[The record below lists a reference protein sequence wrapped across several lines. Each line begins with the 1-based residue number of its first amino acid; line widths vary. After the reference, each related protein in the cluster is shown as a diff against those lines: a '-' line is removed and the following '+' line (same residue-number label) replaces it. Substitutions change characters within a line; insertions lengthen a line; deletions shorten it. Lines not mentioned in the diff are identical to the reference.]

1 METPSLLPLDYLA
14 VNSSSFATS
23 SETSIDSGTESGSH
37 RSPSDS
43 ECFDGKYDLV
53 FPPTTSESPVMKST
67 SNSVPPPPSL
77 PPPPNAPPPPPPP
90 LGFNSKFGVN
100 MGYNAKDN
108 KRLRRLNWQKIP
120 DIQINSA
127 GETNIWMEGKSGI
140 TVDFSTIDDLFAVQ
154 EKTPL
159 RKSPPCRSF
168 TPDSDSSNPDEAKP
182 GTISLL
188 DSKRSLNV
196 NIFLRQFKRSPT
208 VLAES
213 IKQCDVSFMNS
224 DKLRAL
230 RKLLP
235 DKEEIKVLKGFQGN
249 IASLDTAETFFVHV
263 INVPYYVIRIDA
275 MLLREEFDHAMS
287 QVEQS
292 ISVLLRAIKELRQ
305 CFALPTI
312 LHFVLQAGNYLNRG
326 AAFGNAVGFR
336 LASLKTLTDTKANK
350 PGMTLMHY
358 VAMELEKHD
367 PGMIG
372 WTEEIPS
379 VGLASRI
386 SDEEVRQEISIFN
399 NRVVSLRS
407 KVESESDDDL
417 REHVTEFLKD
427 AEERLNTTRA
437 QEHHLTEMSKEL
449 ATYLCERKE
458 KFSLNSCFQ
467 IVSEF
472 RNKFSKCSEENKKRQ
487 QENKRKASV
496 EKQATDRNNN
506 ANQFNNN
513 NNNNNNNNSKKQV
526 HSQLSSEDK
535 STEKQTSN
543 FRRSNSLATPHQRY
557 KGARSTSDLSDDVTV
572 TSSIRRRNDNSFLRR
587 TSLAKPEEHEIAKLY
602 QKQFQNGDVKEAW
615 PECQS
620 NSQSTNQGP
629 RSLDERLRLFGS
641 SPNSKPEA
649 ETEVSTT
656 FSRRRRF
663 GSLRTRSLRG
673 GARIDDDEE
682 LVLHLQA
689 HQEEHK
695 TEVDLEESMDRFVT
709 RERSRLF
716 ERTQLRRSYVRMP
729 RKEPSSKEEEESDS
743 DVIADSLPAPDV
755 RRRSWRHRRS
765 PLASQSTSC
774 IDQCSEVFSQPD
786 EQKDSAAGENSGD
799 VTKPRRHDDIRE
811 RIRRYKT
818 AASCEED
825 TITDRR
831 LSSSSILSRKESTA
845 SSCDSSLVSFSEDV
859 PEAQPIRRRLDR
871 RRTIGGNETQFFPDN
886 RIETSEKIENVAEE
900 TTENLECDKD
910 TFVKTPAESETEEPI
925 ELNSTVTVEE
935 EVIVAR
941 ESSITELETPAT
953 TISQQSSV
961 KTDEI
966 TVTEVKTE
974 ESKEKVNLS
983 KPKEAKAR
991 GIPQMRK
998 TPIKKVGLTPSPS
1011 KGQKNIL
1018 IRSRD
1023 ASPAT
1028 PSEKVIPNS
1037 GTLKKKLTV
1046 RAVRSRDSSP
1056 APSTGNK
1063 YKPHVTTRA
1072 SSLSPTRKL
1081 HTPITEVK
1089 SFLRK
1094 IKKKVDEQEKDSES
1108 IAVEI
1113 PTVIVSHADDL
1124 QNTESPSI
1132 TVENTE
1138 KSVSES
1144 KIPKR
1149 PSSTN
1154 SSPTRLSRPASR
1166 STGIVTP
1173 ATQTSN
1179 TMNRAAR
1186 LRQNKTQTSSQ
1197 ISVKPASRF
1206 SSPVKSTPKAKEV
1219 PKKPAPKPVSQKPPV
1234 KSKVNSPKTVRK
1246 PTDVKKKATNI
1257 KSPRSVT
1264 PKNAKTVP
1272 NKPIPTNVPRPKPK
1286 VPIPMKETNLS
1297 DAVDSPGQSG
1307 APNNTTAPHSGV
1319 QMNRAARLRMLKKNS
1334 EAKSNAK

>member
-1 METPSLLPLDYLA
+1 
-14 VNSSSFATS
+14 
-23 SETSIDSGTESGSH
+23 
-37 RSPSDS
+37 
-43 ECFDGKYDLV
+43 
-53 FPPTTSESPVMKST
+53 MKST
-67 SNSVPPPPSL
+67 SNSVPPPPPL

-168 TPDSDSSNPDEAKP
+168 TPNMDSDSSNPDEAKP

-386 SDEEVRQEISIFN
+386 SDEEVRQEITIFN

-417 REHVTEFLKD
+417 REHVTEFLKN

-437 QEHHLTEMSKEL
+437 QEHHLSEMSQEL

-472 RNKFSKCSEENKKRQ
+472 RNKFTKCTEENKKRQ
-487 QENKRKASV
+487 QENKRKTSV

-506 ANQFNNN
+506 ANQFKNYNSNNH
-513 NNNNNNNNSKKQV
+513 NNNSKKQV
-526 HSQLSSEDK
+526 HSQISNEDK
-535 STEKQTSN
+535 FTEEQTSN

-557 KGARSTSDLSDDVTV
+557 KGARSTSELSVDVTV
-572 TSSIRRRNDNSFLRR
+572 TSSTRRRSDNSYLRR
-587 TSLAKPEEHEIAKLY
+587 TSLAKPQEHEIAKLY
-602 QKQFQNGDVKEAW
+602 QKQFQNDDVKEAW

-641 SPNSKPEA
+641 SPNLKPEP
-649 ETEVSTT
+649 EPEVSTT

-673 GARIDDDEE
+673 GVRIDDDEE

-689 HQEEHK
+689 HQEEQK
-695 TEVDLEESMDRFVT
+695 TKEDLEESMDRFVT

-743 DVIADSLPAPDV
+743 DVITDSLPAPDV

-786 EQKDSAAGENSGD
+786 EQKDSAAGENPSD

-845 SSCDSSLVSFSEDV
+845 SSCDSSLVSFTEDV

-886 RIETSEKIENVAEE
+886 QSETSEKFENVTEE
-900 TTENLECDKD
+900 TKENLECDKN
-910 TFVKTPAESETEEPI
+910 TFVETPVKSESEERVEI
-925 ELNSTVTVEE
+925 NSTVSVEE
-935 EVIVAR
+935 EVIVAS
-941 ESSITELETPAT
+941 ESNITELETPAT
-953 TISQQSSV
+953 KIGEESFV

-966 TVTEVKTE
+966 KETEDKTE
-974 ESKEKVNLS
+974 KSKEKVNPS
-983 KPKEAKAR
+983 KPKDAKAR
-991 GIPQMRK
+991 GIPQMGK
-998 TPIKKVGLTPSPS
+998 TPVKKVGLTPPPS
-1011 KGQKNIL
+1011 KGQKNSL
-1018 IRSRD
+1018 TSPRSRD
-1023 ASPAT
+1023 ASPAN
-1028 PSEKVIPNS
+1028 PSEKVTPNT

-1056 APSTGNK
+1056 APSTGSK
-1063 YKPHVTTRA
+1063 IKPHITTRA

-1094 IKKKVDEQEKDSES
+1094 IKKKVDEQDKES
-1108 IAVEI
+1108 DNIAVEI
-1113 PTVIVSHADDL
+1113 PTVIVSHADDI
-1124 QNTESPSI
+1124 QNAESPS
-1132 TVENTE
+1132 TSAKTTE
-1138 KSVSES
+1138 KPVSES

-1186 LRQNKTQTSSQ
+1186 LRQNKTQTSTQ

-1219 PKKPAPKPVSQKPPV
+1219 SKKPSPKLISQKAPV

-1246 PTDVKKKATNI
+1246 PTDAKKKATNI
-1257 KSPRSVT
+1257 KPPRSVT
-1264 PKNAKTVP
+1264 PKPAKTVP

-1297 DAVDSPGQSG
+1297 DTVDTAGQSG
-1307 APNNTTAPHSGV
+1307 TPNNTTAPHSGV